1 MACRGAF
8 GKGCEVVARGAELA
22 ILFADIAGSTRLY
35 ERLGDGRA
43 RRLVARAVGAMTD
56 VTERHEG
63 RVVKTI
69 GDEVMSLFPSADHAA
84 NAAVEMQDAMVSV
97 GADDNVDVAIRVG
110 FHQGPVLIEQS
121 DVFGDAVNVAAHV
134 TKQAK
139 PGQILI
145 SGTTQERMSERWRPD
160 TRPIARV
167 GVKGRQDQI
176 ELFEVIWQADD
187 MTMLRA
193 PPVRGHDVG
202 ERLVLLAGNRRIE
215 IGALCPAFA
224 VGRDERND
232 VVIADTIVSR
242 HHAKV
247 EFRNGRFVLTD
258 QSANGTFIVPDKGS
272 ASFVHRDSV
281 IVAGKGLIGLGAQ
294 PEAGTPTTISYEQ
307 VSGSAAAAAPRTG
320 SLETAKPAG

>member
-1 MACRGAF
+1 
-8 GKGCEVVARGAELA
+8 VARGAEAA

-43 RRLVARAVGAMTD
+43 RQIVARAVEIMSN
-56 VTERHEG
+56 VTQRHQG

-69 GDEVMSLFPSADHAA
+69 GDEVMSLFPNADAAA
-84 NAAVEMQDAMVSV
+84 NAAVEMQDAIVS
-97 GADDNVDVAIRVG
+97 GAADGDQTLAIRIG
-110 FHQGPVLIEQS
+110 FHHGPVLIEHA

-134 TKQAK
+134 SKQAK
-139 PGQILI
+139 PGQILV
-145 SGTTQERMSERWRPD
+145 SGSTQERMSDRWRPE
-160 TRPIARV
+160 TRQIARV

-176 ELFEVIWQADD
+176 ELYEVIWQADD

-193 PPVRGHDVG
+193 PPQRGHDVG

-215 IGALCPAFA
+215 VGALCPGFT

-242 HHAKV
+242 HHAKI

-258 QSANGTFIVPDKGS
+258 QSANGTFIVPEKG
-272 ASFVHRDSV
+272 APSFVHRDSV
-281 IVAGKGLIGLGAQ
+281 IVSGKGLLGLGAQ
-294 PEAGTPTTISYEQ
+294 PEAGAHTTISYEQ
-307 VSGSAAAAAPRTG
+307 ISGASQGTGQPAVPRSG
-320 SLETAKPAG
+320 SLEAAGS